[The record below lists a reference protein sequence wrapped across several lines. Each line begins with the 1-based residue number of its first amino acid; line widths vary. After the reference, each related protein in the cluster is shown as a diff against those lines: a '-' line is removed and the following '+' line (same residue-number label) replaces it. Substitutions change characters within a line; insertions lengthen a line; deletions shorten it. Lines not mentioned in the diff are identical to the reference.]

1 MKTVIW
7 WIVAC
12 IGMFVMGWAF
22 RADRPAGDAVPFSSG
37 FIIVSKSVSP
47 PKDEA
52 IPFPSTKARVRQLP
66 LNGFSAMVV
75 GGAEG
80 VDADRAGRLEFQ
92 LSEKLLELS
101 LQDAG
106 ITASVLSWGRLP
118 RTGQNEVIAGYRASH
133 RDAIDVGGRTVSV
146 VGGLR
151 RDEALFTGSYL
162 VPRDAGFSEVFDPTD
177 KTVRS
182 AFLISLTPEQLA
194 DQQIHEQLNA
204 RFPPEQFDSIGSL
217 LYTAR
222 GPFFGFLFGQAL
234 FCLGGS
240 GILIGLYAAA
250 APRVRWPILRDPL
263 AEISSRRRLIW
274 SVHLMYFGLY
284 VLAALVIYHAPD
296 VQNTL
301 VAVLQREVRSGD
313 GPLGIAGK
321 AYGSRNMPLAALV
334 TFVINF
340 FLGSAALLTLP
351 SCVIPGSGA
360 LVAAFRAVTWGIV
373 LAPATRM
380 LAGGML
386 PHSGTLL
393 LEGEGYILAAFF
405 GLLIPVYLFRS
416 DPGASF
422 FGRYRR
428 GVVLNLKG
436 NVLVALVLLVAAIY
450 ESIEVILMIK

>member
-12 IGMFVMGWAF
+12 IGMFVMGWAY
-22 RADRPAGDAVPFSSG
+22 RADRPADEAVLFSSG
-37 FIIVSKSVSP
+37 LIFVSKSVPP
-47 PKDEA
+47 PKHEA

-66 LNGFSAMVV
+66 LDGFSAMVA
-75 GGAEG
+75 GGVAG

-92 LSEKLLELS
+92 LSEKLFELS

-106 ITASVLSWGRLP
+106 ITATVLAWGRLP
-118 RTGQNEVIAGYRASH
+118 RAGQNEVIAGYRAAH
-133 RDAIDVGGRTVSV
+133 RDTIDVAGRTFSV

-151 RDEALFTGSYL
+151 RDEGLFAGSYL
-162 VPRDAGFSEVFDPTD
+162 VPRDAALRGVLDPAD

-182 AFLISLTPEQLA
+182 AVLISLTPEQLG
-194 DQQIHEQLNA
+194 DQQIHEQLQA
-204 RFPPEQFDSIGSL
+204 RFPHEQFDSIASL
-217 LYTAR
+217 LYTER

-234 FCLGGS
+234 LCLGGS
-240 GILIGLYAAA
+240 GILIGFYAAA

-263 AEISSRRRLIW
+263 AELSSRRRLIW
-274 SVHLMYFGLY
+274 SVHLVYFGLY
-284 VLAALVIYHAPD
+284 LLAALIIYQAPD

-301 VAVLQREVRSGD
+301 VAVLQREIRGGG
-313 GPLGIAGK
+313 GPLGVAGK
-321 AYGSRNMPLAALV
+321 AYGSRNIPLAALV

-373 LAPATRM
+373 LAPSTHM

-393 LEGEGYILAAFF
+393 LEGEGYILATFF

-416 DPGASF
+416 DPATSL

-436 NVLVALVLLVAAIY
+436 NVLVALVLLVAAVY
-450 ESIEVILMIK
+450 ESIEVILMMK